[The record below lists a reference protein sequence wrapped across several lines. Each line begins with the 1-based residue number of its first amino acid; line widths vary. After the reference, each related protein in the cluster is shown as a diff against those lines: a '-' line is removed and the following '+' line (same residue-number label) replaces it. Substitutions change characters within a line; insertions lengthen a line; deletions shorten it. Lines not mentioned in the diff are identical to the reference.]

1 VTPATGATEGAPT
14 VRRPPTPRLLG
25 PWLLL
30 ALCLLAAVVAVL
42 TDRVRLG
49 GYLLTAGLGAAAVLR
64 AVLPP
69 RLSGAVATRSRTTD
83 VILLLGAA
91 AAAGVLAATLKLAG
105 S

>member
-1 VTPATGATEGAPT
+1 MTPGTGATAGPST

-30 ALCLLAAVVAVL
+30 ALCLLTAVVAVT

-49 GYLLTAGLGAAAVLR
+49 GYLLAAGLGAVALLR

-69 RLSGAVATRSRTTD
+69 RLSGAVAIRSRTTD

-91 AAAGVLAATLKLAG
+91 AAAGVLAYTLNLG
-105 S
+105 SS